1 MTALSSSSCRILV
14 IGGTGMIGQHLV
26 KASLAAGHPTA
37 VLVRPASV
45 AAKATLVEAFKARG
59 ANIVYGDI
67 DDEQGLLAAVK
78 EADVVIS
85 AVGHTSPEEVLS
97 QLKIVAAIHKAGNI
111 KRFVPSEYGCDVE
124 VAAEQMLEPARS
136 ILGAKVRVREAL
148 QAAGVPHTI
157 VCSYWSQGFLLPR
170 AGNPEADGPPRTTAT
185 IFGDGQVQ
193 GFFVHETDMSRV
205 AIKAVQ
211 DPRTL
216 NKILHVRPP
225 SNLCSLNHL
234 VSLWE
239 NKTGKILQKQYVAEQ
254 ELRNKVRESPFP
266 LNLQLAIVH
275 ATLVVGQAGHT
286 KHQKKK
292 KLADVE
298 ATQLYPDMSYITVQ
312 DCLDALHI

>member
-1 MTALSSSSCRILV
+1 MTGLSSSSSCRILV

-59 ANIVYGDI
+59 ANIVY
-67 DDEQGLLAAVK
+67 
-78 EADVVIS
+78 
-85 AVGHTSPEEVLS
+85 
-97 QLKIVAAIHKAGNI
+97 
-111 KRFVPSEYGCDVE
+111 RFVPSEYGCDVE
-124 VAAEQMLEPARS
+124 LAEQMLEPARS
-136 ILGAKVRVREAL
+136 ILGAKVRVRESL

-170 AGNPEADGPPRTTAT
+170 AGNPQADGPPRTTAT

-193 GFFVHETDMSRV
+193 GFFVHENDMSRV

-225 SNLCSLNHL
+225 SNLCSLNQL

-239 NKTGKILQKQYVAEQ
+239 NKIGKILQKHYVAEQ

-275 ATLVVGQAGHT
+275 ATLVGQGHT
-286 KHQKKK
+286 KHKK
-292 KLADVE
+292 KLAAAADVE

>member
-1 MTALSSSSCRILV
+1 MTGLSSSSSCRILV

-26 KASLAAGHPTA
+26 KASLADGHPTA

-45 AAKATLVEAFKARG
+45 AAKATLVE
-59 ANIVYGDI
+59 GDI

-85 AVGHTSPEEVLS
+85 AVGHTSPEELLS
-97 QLKIVAAIHKAGNI
+97 QLKIVAAIQKAGNI

-124 VAAEQMLEPARS
+124 LAEQMLEPARS

-148 QAAGVPHTI
+148 QAARVPHTI

-193 GFFVHETDMSRV
+193 GFFVHENDMSRV
-205 AIKAVQ
+205 AIRAVQ

-225 SNLCSLNHL
+225 SNLCSLNQL

-239 NKTGKILQKQYVAEQ
+239 NKIGKILQKQYVAEQ

-275 ATLVVGQAGHT
+275 ATLVGQGHN
-286 KHQKKK
+286 KQKKK